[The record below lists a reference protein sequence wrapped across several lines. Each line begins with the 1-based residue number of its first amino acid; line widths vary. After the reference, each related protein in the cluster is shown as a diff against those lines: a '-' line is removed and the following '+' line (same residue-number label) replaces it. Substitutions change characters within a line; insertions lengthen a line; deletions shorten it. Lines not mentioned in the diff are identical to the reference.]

1 MCGCTLE
8 ERYEGL
14 KERLGDY
21 LLLQAYTF
29 IDISGRGDIPGAM
42 RRLTEK
48 ASEINVKEAKGRSDQ
63 GYAESLGRAL
73 ASHMGETFFSRY
85 RTESDEEKFS
95 VVMEE
100 CGCLGCIL
108 QSSRSFDLGERDC
121 KAIFCGACLGGYK
134 LSAEK
139 LGVKFEGYLT
149 QKGCMM
155 TFYSSSAG
163 KSSS

>member
-1 MCGCTLE
+1 
-8 ERYEGL
+8 
-14 KERLGDY
+14 
-21 LLLQAYTF
+21 
-29 IDISGRGDIPGAM
+29 M
-42 RRLTEK
+42 RRLVEK
-48 ASEINVKEAKGRSDQ
+48 ASEINVKEAKRLPEHEYSEFLGRS
-63 GYAESLGRAL
+63 L
-73 ASHMGETFFSRY
+73 AKHMGNAFSSKY
-85 RTESDEEKFS
+85 RTEGEKDNFS
-95 VVMEE
+95 VIMEE

-155 TFYSSSAG
+155 TFYSSSEG
-163 KSSS
+163 KSSG